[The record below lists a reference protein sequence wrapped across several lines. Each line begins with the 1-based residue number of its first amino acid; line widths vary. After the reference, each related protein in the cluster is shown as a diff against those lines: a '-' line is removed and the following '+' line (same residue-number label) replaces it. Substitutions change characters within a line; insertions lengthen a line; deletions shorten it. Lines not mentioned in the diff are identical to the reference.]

1 MPADNGELSKNING
15 LDLDIKGRLR
25 RPVNWDSSV
34 LPALSPESIFPVIGR
49 RMKNNG
55 PIAEDLFS
63 METFLAIIKLSDA
76 LMTMCG

>member
-15 LDLDIKGRLR
+15 LDLDVKGRLR
-25 RPVNWDSSV
+25 RPVNWVSSV
-34 LPALSPESIFPVIGR
+34 PPALSLESIFRVIGK

-55 PIAEDLFS
+55 CIAKDSFS